1 MLSLSLFLQLEPLE
15 VFCDLGKGDDVLC
28 WDKSLAVG
36 LDHPSEV
43 GVGCDVGIGKEV
55 GEQFSEVDLLVL
67 TALHQQ
73 GVVLLLHFI
82 IIRGI
87 SSKDFI
93 LWESSSPKLI
103 LK

>member
-28 WDKSLAVG
+28 WDESLAVG
-36 LDHPSEV
+36 FDHPPEV
-43 GVGCDVGIGKEV
+43 GVGCDVGVGEEV
-55 GEQFSEVDLLVL
+55 GEQFSEVDLFVL
-67 TALHQQ
+67 TALYQQ

-93 LWESSSPKLI
+93 LWESSSQKLI